1 MFHSVLLRLAFA
13 LAALAAFALVSCETL
28 DKDAKPER
36 PKLSSMPHNMPAA
49 WEGQAG
55 MPGMMSGQY

>member
-1 MFHSVLLRLAFA
+1 MKSFLICILLIGMASSL
-13 LAALAAFALVSCETL
+13 LVSCETL
-28 DKDAKPER
+28 NSGGPQPPRE
-36 PKLSSMPHNMPAA
+36 KLSSMPHNMPAP

>member
-1 MFHSVLLRLAFA
+1 MKLFPFLLSIISA
-13 LAALAAFALVSCETL
+13 AALLSSCETL
-28 DKDAKPER
+28 ESEPKPSGER
-36 PKLSSMPHNMPAA
+36 LSSMPHNMPAP

>member
-1 MFHSVLLRLAFA
+1 MKSLLLCILLLGMASS
-13 LAALAAFALVSCETL
+13 LLVSCETL
-28 DKDAKPER
+28 NSGPQPQRE
-36 PKLSSMPHNMPAA
+36 KLSSMPHNMPAP